1 MSAQE
6 IIEQIQA
13 LPAEEQQKVAAYVVT
28 LSQSRETGASSDIRP
43 GFDEMAGEVFDRY
56 DELFRELAK

>member
-6 IIEQIQA
+6 IIEQIKA
-13 LPAEEQQKVAAYVVT
+13 LPEEELRQVAAYVVT
-28 LSQSRETGASSDIRP
+28 LGQSRQVAASSGVRP